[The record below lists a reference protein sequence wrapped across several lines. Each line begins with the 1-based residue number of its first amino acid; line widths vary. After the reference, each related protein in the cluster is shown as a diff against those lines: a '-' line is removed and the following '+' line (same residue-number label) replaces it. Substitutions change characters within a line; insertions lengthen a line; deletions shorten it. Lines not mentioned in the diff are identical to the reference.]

1 METSAYKELSYRMQ
15 GFRAVTVLVAVVTVV
30 LCLVVGIGC
39 WVLVTGVREDEN
51 IHDIKTSE
59 KIEVEIVEGEVHEP
73 LRLKEAKAPA
83 NKAGRVVQHIAEIDF
98 QHGSH
103 EAAEAQEPRAA
114 PAAPEA
120 QEPRATPAAPEAR
133 QYQVPQ
139 MIDGVMGVRI
149 QPPQVNE
156 AHTNYMRRVEV
167 PEARYMRNELSA
179 AQPAVVVVQPQ
190 SQVAPNS
197 LIEHLYN
204 FTQDIASDIEERG
217 LFEALANRASEQ
229 YMRNTMQWLGDYTTH
244 LMSNEDLAA
253 HVRSRRSILV
263 PLATQAL
270 IYTNYAT
277 FGNFMFKE
285 LNAIAEYNL
294 QGRKLSGD
302 PAAEFLDSTF
312 WSSDSHKDTD
322 RKEVLTAA
330 TDDWE
335 PQVNKV
341 SIEFIGE
348 ILNTL
353 LNMMREYLMKDHV
366 MECLWY
372 MFCEDLNHQAKYAD
386 IYGFL
391 ARVNR

>member
-1 METSAYKELSYRMQ
+1 MYKELSYRMK

-39 WVLVTGVREDEN
+39 WVLVTGFRENEN
-51 IHDIKTSE
+51 IHNVQTSE
-59 KIEVEIVEGEVHEP
+59 KIEVEVVEGEVHEP
-73 LRLKEAKAPA
+73 LRLKEAKAPL

-98 QHGSH
+98 QDGSH
-103 EAAEAQEPRAA
+103 GADEPQEPRAA
-114 PAAPEA
+114 PAAPEV
-120 QEPRATPAAPEAR
+120 T

-139 MIDGVMGVRI
+139 MIDGVVGVRI
-149 QPPQVNE
+149 QPPQVDE
-156 AHTNYMRRVEV
+156 AHTNYMRRVEA
-167 PEARYMRNELSA
+167 PEARYMKNELSA
-179 AQPAVVVVQPQ
+179 AQPAVVVVQDPHHP
-190 SQVAPNS
+190 SNS

-204 FTQDIASDIEERG
+204 FTQDIASDIEEMG
-217 LFEALANRASEQ
+217 LFETLANRASEQ
-229 YMRNTMQWLGDYTTH
+229 YMRNTMQWLGDYTTQ
-244 LMSNEDLAA
+244 LMGNEEIAA
-253 HVRSRRSILV
+253 HVRSRRSILL
-263 PLATQAL
+263 PLAAQAL
-270 IYTNYAT
+270 GYFNYAA
-277 FGNFMFKE
+277 FGKFMFNE
-285 LNAIAEYNL
+285 VNAIAEYNM

-302 PAAEFLDSTF
+302 PTAEFLDSNF
-312 WSSDSHKDTD
+312 WSSSSPQKNTD

-366 MECLWY
+366 MECLWF

-386 IYGFL
+386 VYGFL
-391 ARVNR
+391 ARINR

>member
-1 METSAYKELSYRMQ
+1 METSAYKELSYRMK

-39 WVLVTGVREDEN
+39 WVLVTGVREGEN
-51 IHDIKTSE
+51 IHGVETSE

-73 LRLKEAKAPA
+73 LRLKEAKAPV

-98 QHGSH
+98 QDGGHG
-103 EAAEAQEPRAA
+103 AAESQEPQEPRAA
-114 PAAPEA
+114 PAAPA
-120 QEPRATPAAPEAR
+120 VPEVR

-149 QPPQVNE
+149 QPPQVDE
-156 AHTNYMRRVEV
+156 AHTNYMRRVEA

-179 AQPAVVVVQPQ
+179 APPAVVVMQPQ
-190 SQVAPNS
+190 SQVPPNS

-204 FTQDIASDIEERG
+204 FTQDIASDIEEMG
-217 LFEALANRASEQ
+217 LFETLANRASEQ
-229 YMRNTMQWLGDYTTH
+229 YMRNTMQWLGDYTAH
-244 LMSNEDLAA
+244 LMTNEDLAA
-253 HVRSRRSILV
+253 HVRSRRSIIT
-263 PLATQAL
+263 PILAQFL
-270 IYTNYAT
+270 GYTNYAA
-277 FGNFMFKE
+277 FSKFMFNE
-285 LNAIAEYNL
+285 VNAIAEHNME
-294 QGRKLSGD
+294 GRKLSGD

-312 WSSDSHKDTD
+312 WSSDSHKNTD

-330 TDDWE
+330 TDNWE

-372 MFCEDLNHQAKYAD
+372 MFCEDLNHQAMYAD

-391 ARVNR
+391 ARINR

>member
-1 METSAYKELSYRMQ
+1 METSTYKELSYRMK

-39 WVLVTGVREDEN
+39 WVLVTGVRETEN
-51 IHDIKTSE
+51 IRNIETSE
-59 KIEVEIVEGEVHEP
+59 KIEVEVVEGEVHEP
-73 LRLKEAKAPA
+73 LRLKEAKTPL

-98 QHGSH
+98 QDGGHG
-103 EAAEAQEPRAA
+103 AAEAQEPRAEPA
-114 PAAPEA
+114 PAAA
-120 QEPRATPAAPEAR
+120 PAEAR

-139 MIDGVMGVRI
+139 MIDGVLGVRI
-149 QPPQVNE
+149 QPPQVDE
-156 AHTNYMRRVEV
+156 AHTNYMRQVDA

-179 AQPAVVVVQPQ
+179 AQPAQPAVVVLQQ
-190 SQVAPNS
+190 RQGAQVPPNS

-204 FTQDIASDIEERG
+204 FTQDIASDIEEMG
-217 LFEALANRASEQ
+217 LFETLANRASEQ
-229 YMRNTMQWLGDYTTH
+229 YMRNTMQWLGDYTSH
-244 LMSNEDLAA
+244 LMSNEELAA
-253 HVRSRRSILV
+253 HVRSRRSILMPMAV
-263 PLATQAL
+263 KMLTYA
-270 IYTNYAT
+270 NYAA
-277 FGNFMFKE
+277 FGKFLYNE
-285 LNAIAEYNL
+285 VEAISEYNL

-302 PAAEFLDSTF
+302 PTAEFLDSNF
-312 WSSDSHKDTD
+312 WSTNSKDTD

-330 TDDWE
+330 TDNWE